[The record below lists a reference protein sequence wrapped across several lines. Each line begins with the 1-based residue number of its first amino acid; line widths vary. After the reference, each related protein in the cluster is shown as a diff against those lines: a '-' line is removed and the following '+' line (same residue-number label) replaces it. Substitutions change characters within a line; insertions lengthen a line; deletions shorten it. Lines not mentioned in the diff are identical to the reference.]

1 MFVKVIKRYNDTV
14 LEASLPVGVILEV
27 DAARAAKLLD
37 AKVCEEFTFTKK
49 GKEAKKVEEPVKE
62 EQPPKKEIPPF
73 VKKLFGKK

>member
-27 DAARAAKLLD
+27 DAARAAKLLN

-49 GKEAKKVEEPVKE
+49 GKEAKKVEKPTEQAAEP
-62 EQPPKKEIPPF
+62 EQPADK
-73 VKKLFGKK
+73 